1 MGLFAACLSSLPEGQ
16 PCGEA
21 THAGRVLRQLRLS
34 PQACYPLAEPSA
46 AGGETGAPATST
58 RPNLRPAHDGGSEV
72 RLGSGRLSLVGT
84 SEGLVAGVDAL
95 DSPPL
100 PADVGDGAATAP
112 HQPAQHRLPP
122 ARGETEVAAPALRSH
137 QAGDLAEA
145 SHPAQDGSLG
155 RPGAGLRRDR
165 LGVAFGQLGCGRFL
179 LLAQSDRSEEHTSE
193 LQSLAYLV
201 CRLLLEKK
209 KQS

>member
-58 RPNLRPAHDGGSEV
+58 RPNLRPANDGGSEV
-72 RLGSGRLSLVGT
+72 RLRSGRLSLVGT
-84 SEGLVAGVDAL
+84 PEGLVAGVDAL

-100 PADVGDGAATAP
+100 PADVGAGAAN
-112 HQPAQHRLPP
+112 
-122 ARGETEVAAPALRSH
+122 AAPPPPHHRS
-137 QAGDLAEA
+137 
-145 SHPAQDGSLG
+145 
-155 RPGAGLRRDR
+155 
-165 LGVAFGQLGCGRFL
+165 
-179 LLAQSDRSEEHTSE
+179 
-193 LQSLAYLV
+193 
-201 CRLLLEKK
+201 
-209 KQS
+209 

>member
-1 MGLFAACLSSLPEGQ
+1 MGLFAARLSSLPEGQ

-34 PQACYPLAEPSA
+34 PQACDPLAEPSA

-84 SEGLVAGVDAL
+84 PEGLARVDAL

-100 PADVGDGAATAP
+100 PADVGDGAATAA
-112 HQPAQHRLPP
+112 HQPAQHRLSP
-122 ARGETEVAAPALRSH
+122 AR
-137 QAGDLAEA
+137 
-145 SHPAQDGSLG
+145 
-155 RPGAGLRRDR
+155 
-165 LGVAFGQLGCGRFL
+165 
-179 LLAQSDRSEEHTSE
+179 
-193 LQSLAYLV
+193 
-201 CRLLLEKK
+201 
-209 KQS
+209 